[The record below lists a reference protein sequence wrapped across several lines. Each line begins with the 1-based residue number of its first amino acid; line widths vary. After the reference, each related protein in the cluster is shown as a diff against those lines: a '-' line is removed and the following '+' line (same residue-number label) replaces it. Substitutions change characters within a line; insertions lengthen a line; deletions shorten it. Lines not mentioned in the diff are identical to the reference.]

1 MQGAKRRSKSTMI
14 GELIC
19 VTCGEILS
27 EKVEKYIEE
36 VKKVEDGNSKKTNKQ
51 ILDDLNLPRFCCR
64 TRIIGSVDLTA
75 EFPFTF

>member
-1 MQGAKRRSKSTMI
+1 MI
-14 GELIC
+14 GEIIC

-27 EKVEKYIEE
+27 HKLEKYIEE
-36 VKKVEDGNSKKTNKQ
+36 VKKVETGNSKKTNKE

>member
-1 MQGAKRRSKSTMI
+1 MI
-14 GELIC
+14 GEIIC

-27 EKVEKYIEE
+27 EKLEKYIEE
-36 VKKVEDGNSKKTNKQ
+36 IKKGKKSNKE
-51 ILDDLNLPRFCCR
+51 ILNDLNLPRFCCR

>member
-1 MQGAKRRSKSTMI
+1 MI
-14 GELIC
+14 GEMIC

-27 EKVEKYIEE
+27 EKLEKYIEE
-36 VKKVEDGNSKKTNKQ
+36 VKKEKSSKTNKQ